1 MVSLTIDNSTCH
13 VHGLA
18 TPQFNKLR
26 ELMSYRVPSM
36 GVVNY
41 KDPRSK
47 RHLMTKRGDFPTG
60 LLYIAWRFFAAERI
74 KPEIKDRRLAPIRRS
89 KPLQMTLAVAPYPE
103 QEKAAYHAYIC
114 KRGIIVMPTGMGKS
128 LVAALIVDRL
138 QVNTIIVVPSLEI
151 KSQLTAS
158 LASIFGSRHVGDE
171 GKAIWV
177 ANVDSLDP
185 KKPAKGYDCVIVD
198 EFHHSGAE
206 TYQQL
211 NKYAWAG
218 VYYKI
223 GLTATPF
230 RSQDHERLL
239 LESVLSK
246 TIYKVDYQHAV
257 AKGYIVPMEAYYV
270 ELPPRKTE
278 GYNWQAVYKELVVN
292 NLERNQA
299 IMQLLDNLNAAGL
312 SALCLIKE
320 IAHGKILSYPF
331 ANGQDKDSKQL
342 IKKFNERKLNVLVGT
357 TGVLGEGV
365 DTKPCEYVIIAGLG
379 KSRNAFHQQIGRAF
393 RVYPGKETCKIIL
406 FSDKSH
412 RWAKA
417 HFKEQCRILKDDFGV
432 IPVKL

>member
-1 MVSLTIDNSTCH
+1 
-13 VHGLA
+13 
-18 TPQFNKLR
+18 
-26 ELMSYRVPSM
+26 MSYRVPSM

-74 KPEIKDRRLAPIRRS
+74 KPEIKDRRFAPIRRS
-89 KPLQMTLAVAPYPE
+89 KPLQMTLAVTPYPE

-270 ELPPRKTE
+270 ELPSRKTE
-278 GYNWQAVYKELVVN
+278 GYNWQAVYKELVTEN
-292 NLERNQA
+292 SYRNEV
-299 IMQLLDNLNAAGL
+299 IVQLLDNLNAAGL
-312 SALCLIKE
+312 STLCLVKE
-320 IAHGKILSYPF
+320 IKHGQALQYPF
-331 ANGQDKDSKQL
+331 ANGQDKESKGL
-342 IKKFNERKLNVLVGT
+342 IKKFNARKLSVLVGT

-365 DTKPCEYVIIAGLG
+365 DTKPAEYIIVAGLG
-379 KSRNAFHQQIGRAF
+379 KSRNSMMQQFGRGF
-393 RVYPGKETCKIIL
+393 RRHPGKDSCKIII
-406 FSDKSH
+406 FKDNSH
-412 RWAKA
+412 RWTKA
-417 HFKEQCRILKDDFGV
+417 HFKEQCKILKEEYAIV
-432 IPVKL
+432 AVKLDL